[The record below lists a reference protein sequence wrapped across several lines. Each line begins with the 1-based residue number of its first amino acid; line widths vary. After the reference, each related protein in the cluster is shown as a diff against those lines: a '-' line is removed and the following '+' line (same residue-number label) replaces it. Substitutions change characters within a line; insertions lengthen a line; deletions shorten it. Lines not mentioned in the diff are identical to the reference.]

1 MTIHLPFHDRV
12 EAGRALA
19 ARLQPWR
26 AVDGLLVLGLPRG
39 GVPVAFQ
46 IAQALGAELD
56 ILLVRKL
63 GSPGNPELAMGA
75 IASGGIRVM
84 NPEVVLWAG
93 IDDRAIE
100 RVVEREE
107 EELERRARLY
117 RGRRPMPVIAGR
129 RIILVDDGMATGA
142 TMRAAL
148 ATLRSQDPA
157 ELVVAVPVAPSDTV
171 SSLGREAD
179 AVVCLG
185 TPDPFGAIARFYVE
199 FPQVSDE
206 EVIAALAR
214 AWEGPRVQAATA
226 HA

>member
-1 MTIHLPFHDRV
+1 MTINLPFHDRI

-26 AVDGLLVLGLPRG
+26 DTDGLLVLGLPRG
-39 GVPVAFQ
+39 GVPIAFQ
-46 IAQALGAELD
+46 IAHALRAELD

-117 RGRRPMPVIAGR
+117 RGRRQLPAIFGR
-129 RIILVDDGMATGA
+129 KVILVDDGLATGA

-148 ATLRSQDPA
+148 ATLRSQEPA
-157 ELVVAVPVAPSDTV
+157 ELVVAAPVAPSETV
-171 SSLGREAD
+171 ASLQQEAD
-179 AVVCLG
+179 AVICLA
-185 TPDPFGAIARFYVE
+185 TPDPFGAIARFYE
-199 FPQVSDE
+199 HFPQVTDE
-206 EVIAALAR
+206 EVIATLAR
-214 AWEGPRVQAATA
+214 AWQGPRAEVPVA